1 MEKFL
6 VPIPHLPHHSGEWS
20 RDTQSHSH
28 SPNVPCYLS
37 MMSSCRVRASTVP
50 SNQVLPMGSPVDPAA
65 PHSGIP
71 VPWRRPTLI
80 DPPPRGC
87 ICLCVCLVVPAG
99 CALQH
104 RDNGIKARAVAS
116 CDRSYSV
123 SCGVEFQVC
132 LLLLLLRWEVGFSWC
147 VGPVL
152 LRRIVGC

>member
-20 RDTQSHSH
+20 RDTQSHSY

-80 DPPPRGC
+80 DPPPAAVSVC
-87 ICLCVCLVVPAG
+87 VSVWWCLQDAQFSIVITESRHGRWQVVIDRIRFPVALSSKSVCCCCCAG
-99 CALQH
+99 
-104 RDNGIKARAVAS
+104 K
-116 CDRSYSV
+116 
-123 SCGVEFQVC
+123 
-132 LLLLLLRWEVGFSWC
+132 
-147 VGPVL
+147 
-152 LRRIVGC
+152 